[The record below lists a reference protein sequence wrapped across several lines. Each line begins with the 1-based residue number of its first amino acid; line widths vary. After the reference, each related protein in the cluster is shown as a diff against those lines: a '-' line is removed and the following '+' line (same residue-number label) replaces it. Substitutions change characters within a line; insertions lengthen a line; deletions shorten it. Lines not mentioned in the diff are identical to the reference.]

1 MPEIRKNN
9 SAIAR
14 RPESAPLSNAMDAE
28 PEFSFAAQSPTPPK
42 ELLEASAQN
51 QLELA
56 DDILIGAEAIRQYL
70 GLKNRRQVYY
80 LVGASRW
87 VPVWRLSGKLCALKS
102 GLRAW
107 IAAQV
112 RTGNPKGVPHISG
125 SSDNSSEGGK

>member
-9 SAIAR
+9 PALSR
-14 RPESAPLSNAMDAE
+14 RSETTPPSNPIDAE
-28 PEFSFAAQSPTPPK
+28 PEFPFAAQSVALPK
-42 ELLEASAQN
+42 DLIEAIAQN
-51 QLELA
+51 HRPLA

-102 GLRAW
+102 DLRGW
-107 IAAQV
+107 INAQV
-112 RTGNPKGVPHISG
+112 RTGNPKGVPHV